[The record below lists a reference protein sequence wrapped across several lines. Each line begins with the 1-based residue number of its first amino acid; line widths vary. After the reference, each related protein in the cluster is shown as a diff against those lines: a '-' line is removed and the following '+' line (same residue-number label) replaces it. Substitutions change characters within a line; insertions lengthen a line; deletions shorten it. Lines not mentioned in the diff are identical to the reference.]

1 MLNVIEK
8 FAILFFRKATK
19 EWVIMQQLI
28 IENNNPNQLANIIV
42 LLVIV
47 FVFTNI
53 VRIIFDL
60 KKKKRLEKLLKKCKG
75 AAGKEK

>member
-1 MLNVIEK
+1 
-8 FAILFFRKATK
+8 
-19 EWVIMQQLI
+19 MQQLF

-60 KKKKRLEKLLKKCKG
+60 KKKKRLENLLKKCKG
-75 AAGKEK
+75 AAEIEK